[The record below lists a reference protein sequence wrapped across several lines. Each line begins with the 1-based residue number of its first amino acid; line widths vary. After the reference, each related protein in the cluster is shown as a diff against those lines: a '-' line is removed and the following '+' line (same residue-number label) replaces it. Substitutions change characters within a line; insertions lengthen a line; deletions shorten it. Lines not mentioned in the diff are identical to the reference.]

1 MNTQSWISQKERYTQ
16 MTNKHE
22 NLQFANTTNTNKLK
36 WDINFI
42 LLDRHNLKKSTLYAN
57 GVEGMGM
64 WVVRVL
70 RLVFFFIGTAFLKDN
85 LSI

>member
-42 LLDRHNLKKSTLYAN
+42 LLDRHNLKKKH
-57 GVEGMGM
+57 
-64 WVVRVL
+64 
-70 RLVFFFIGTAFLKDN
+70 I
-85 LSI
+85 IC